1 MPDITDAGTPSLADE
16 NTRLIESGLTPGLGV
31 QIANVKKPKGAL
43 DYTKANPNYLMDKE
57 TETNVLQNMQNL
69 ADKIQNPLRMFNES
83 MKDAQAWTQ
92 YNKSPAFALREE
104 AAGRDRQA
112 LYDIAQQQASIK
124 NAQAQAS
131 AADKQINALMGGAG
145 SSQLPSYIISALKAT
160 RPGDVGAREAIINDY
175 HKTLMQRTVGMENN
189 PASFVTKPVFVVEL
203 GEDLDMNP
211 FEAKAY
217 SETGKLPQR
226 YSKMLPQ
233 GAPIGTPTGAPISG
247 LDALPKSTRQNN
259 PGNLVDPATGQI
271 RTFPTPQAG
280 DAALTSDLG
289 LKLSGQSPIVKERFG
304 PQVGNFMSPALL
316 AETWAP
322 STAKGNTPES
332 TQNYGKA
339 IASSL
344 GMSDPTAQIPNTPE
358 SLVKAKAAI
367 TKFEAGNNYPAAP
380 AGPPAAAPS
389 AATPSAAAPTPELQ
403 NNFVK
408 PFANPIN
415 SKQVEQNIKAA
426 EDFRKANLAIGEKE
440 GVTRAG
446 KAGESYAQMSKL
458 AETAD
463 LNTIPAADSV
473 LKIATDPS
481 RNHVLGYLHGGNK
494 VATALFTASK
504 HISNKTPAELEEEY
518 ITNKFSPKELADY
531 RAVQNSAQK
540 LGIDFA
546 ADVFKGARM
555 GIGLEK
561 MAMGAKGIGADLPP
575 EINAKNASL
584 IRDAGEFQV
593 AKKNMFEDWA
603 KSHGGKL
610 ASFDE
615 FEATPE
621 YVNFREKAKNHF
633 INTYKGIVTVEG
645 TSSESPQSKAQ
656 AELNR
661 RLNKKGTP

>member
-1 MPDITDAGTPSLADE
+1 MAITNTPSEETALPDE
-16 NTRLIESGLTPGLGV
+16 NARLTNNGIIPGLPV
-31 QIANVKKPKGAL
+31 QLAAAKTKGGLNAVKAQEGM
-43 DYTKANPNYLMDKE
+43 LMDEKSQA
-57 TETNVLQNMQNL
+57 NVLQNMQKL
-69 ADKIQNPLRMFNES
+69 ADEIQNPWRKLNEGL
-83 MKDAQAWTQ
+83 KDVNAWTM
-92 YNKSPAFALREE
+92 YNKAPAFALREE
-104 AAGRDRQA
+104 AANTDRSN
-112 LYDIAQQQASIK
+112 LFNIRQQQAAFQ
-124 NAQAQAS
+124 NAQLQLEAEN
-131 AADKQINALMGGAG
+131 KRINALMGRGGVGGAGGAG
-145 SSQLPSYIISALKAT
+145 SGGLPANVITALNAVNPRDIAAKQ
-160 RPGDVGAREAIINDY
+160 AIIDNY
-175 HKTLMQRTVGMENN
+175 YKTDITEANKAQYN
-189 PASFVTKPVFVVEL
+189 PASFTTKPVFVAEL
-203 GEDLDMNP
+203 SEDLDMNP
-211 FEAKAY
+211 FEAKEYA
-217 SETGKLPQR
+217 ENGKLPQR
-226 YSKMLPQ
+226 YSKLLPQ
-233 GAPIGTPTGAPISG
+233 GAGARTSG

-259 PGNLVDPATGQI
+259 PGNLVDTTTGQI
-271 RTFPTPQAG
+271 KTFPTPQAG

-289 LKLSGQSPIVKERFG
+289 LKLSGQSPVVKERFG
-304 PQVGNFMSPALL
+304 PQVGNFMSPSLL

-322 STAKGNTPES
+322 STAKGNSPES

-339 IASSL
+339 IANSL
-344 GMSDPTAQIPNTPE
+344 GMADPTAQIPNTPE
-358 SLVKAKAAI
+358 SLAKAKAAI

-380 AGPPAAAPS
+380 AGFPAAAPS
-389 AATPSAAAPTPELQ
+389 AAAVSTPDLQ

-426 EDFRKANLAIGEKE
+426 EDFRKANLSISEKE
-440 GVTRAG
+440 GVTRSA

-561 MAMGAKGIGADLPP
+561 MAMGAKGIGAELPP
-575 EINAKNASL
+575 EINAKNARL

-593 AKKNMFEDWA
+593 TKKNMFEDWA
-603 KSHGGKL
+603 KTHGGKL

-633 INTYKGIVTVEG
+633 INTYKGLVTVEG
-645 TSSESPQSKAQ
+645 TGGESPQSKAQ